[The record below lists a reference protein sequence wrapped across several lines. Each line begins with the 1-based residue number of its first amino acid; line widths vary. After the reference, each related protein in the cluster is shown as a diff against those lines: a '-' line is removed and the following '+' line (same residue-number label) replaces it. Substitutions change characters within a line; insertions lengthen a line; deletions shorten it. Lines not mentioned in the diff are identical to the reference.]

1 MSTLKG
7 FKLTCPQFVG
17 ITQMAASMPVTATMA
32 AMTDSTRADN
42 ALAHYLIQYVRVAVV
57 REMEALQS
65 PRSDLAPFTMA
76 TFCSLVQLERLPH
89 LRMQSR
95 FPALLAWAR
104 STMEQ
109 VCQLNGSTCLEA
121 PLGTDPCL
129 TTDERSW
136 AAECRDTIVEEL
148 QGMPT
153 YLESR
158 IEQLCPG
165 LRTVAERYLN
175 STSEMMWVMWN
186 TIQDP
191 VFREVAERTAET
203 CVRCHFG
210 RPPRSS
216 VIPRAVP
223 TSLGYHHPPAR
234 IATSDVVD
242 PRDVGP
248 MHAFGHQ
255 PLSSWWLTL
264 GWH

>member
-109 VCQLNGSTCLEA
+109 VCQLNGFLPAWKHRWAPIHASRQMSVHGQQSVVTLLWKNSKVCPHIWSPALNNYALDFAQLPRGISTP
-121 PLGTDPCL
+121 PLK
-129 TTDERSW
+129 
-136 AAECRDTIVEEL
+136 
-148 QGMPT
+148 
-153 YLESR
+153 
-158 IEQLCPG
+158 
-165 LRTVAERYLN
+165 
-175 STSEMMWVMWN
+175 
-186 TIQDP
+186 
-191 VFREVAERTAET
+191 
-203 CVRCHFG
+203 
-210 RPPRSS
+210 
-216 VIPRAVP
+216 
-223 TSLGYHHPPAR
+223 
-234 IATSDVVD
+234 
-242 PRDVGP
+242 
-248 MHAFGHQ
+248 
-255 PLSSWWLTL
+255 
-264 GWH
+264 